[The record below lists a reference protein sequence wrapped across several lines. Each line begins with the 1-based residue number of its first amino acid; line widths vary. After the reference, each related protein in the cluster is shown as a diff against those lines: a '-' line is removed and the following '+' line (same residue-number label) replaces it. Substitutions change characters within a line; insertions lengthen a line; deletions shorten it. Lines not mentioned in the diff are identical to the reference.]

1 MNPIYSL
8 KEICTA
14 NTNGIINRNKVK
26 RENVNRLKTTGK
38 IWSIPYKIYYM
49 SCNLDHVLYGKLN
62 STDEEKEDD
71 AYNFAKKYWNDIDG
85 FLKYIKESDF
95 SVGLDYKESWK
106 FIAENLHSL
115 EKY

>member
-1 MNPIYSL
+1 MYIPDSAIIEDLEAMNPIYSL
-8 KEICTA
+8 KEIRTA

-71 AYNFAKKYWNDIDG
+71 AYNFAKKY
-85 FLKYIKESDF
+85 
-95 SVGLDYKESWK
+95 
-106 FIAENLHSL
+106 
-115 EKY
+115 